1 MGAAVISVSKDGCEL
16 SKKLAEAL
24 KPPFNEV
31 KRFVF
36 EKYADE
42 DCEKFSDIKE
52 LTARIFGEFDALIF
66 VCACG
71 IAVRAIAPHIKSKTT
86 DPAVVVVDDSGK
98 FAVPI
103 LSGHIG
109 GANALAKII
118 AVNTGAE
125 PVITTATDNHG
136 KFSPDLFAKANDLIL
151 DDLQAAKEVAA
162 AVLRGDNVAEVGA
175 FPAIN
180 IPEDIF
186 RPEIS
191 SVGIEI
197 VQKPT
202 LKEPD
207 RRFPGLEDWKP
218 FPPIRL
224 ELMARNIVLGI
235 GCKRGVTADII
246 EKRVFAA
253 FEYMGYD
260 FRQVIEIATIDIK
273 RDEQGLLEF
282 AERHNLPIKFFT
294 AEELMSV
301 PEEPHNL
308 KGSGFVLKITGADN
322 VSERAAILAADGGR
336 ILIPKSYPNC
346 TGDGVTVAAAARPI
360 VIDFAKEQQ

>member
-1 MGAAVISVSKDGCEL
+1 MGAAIISVSKDGRDL
-16 SKKLAEAL
+16 SKKLAQAL

-42 DCEKFSDIKE
+42 GSEKFSDIKE
-52 LTARIFGEFDALIF
+52 LTMRLFGEFDALIF

-98 FAVPI
+98 FAIPI

-109 GANALAKII
+109 GANSLARII
-118 AVNTGAE
+118 AVYIGAE
-125 PVITTATDNHG
+125 PVITTATDIRG
-136 KFSPDLFAKANDLIL
+136 KFSPDLFAKANNLIL

-162 AVLRGDNVAEVGA
+162 AVLRGDSVAVTGA
-175 FPAIN
+175 FPMIN
-180 IPEDIF
+180 IPRDVF
-186 RPEIS
+186 RLEIC
-191 SVGIEI
+191 SVGIDI
-197 VQKPT
+197 VQKPN
-202 LKEPD
+202 LKD
-207 RRFPGLEDWKP
+207 LNRFSGLEGWKR
-218 FPPIRL
+218 FPPINL
-224 ELMARNIVLGI
+224 DLLARNIVLGI
-235 GCKRGVTADII
+235 GCKRGVPADII

-253 FEYMGYD
+253 FEYMKYD
-260 FRQVIEIATIDIK
+260 FRQVVEIATINLK

-282 AERHNLPIKFFT
+282 AERHKLPIKFFT

-308 KGSGFVLKITGADN
+308 KGSDFVLKITGADN

-346 TGDGVTVAAAARPI
+346 TGDGVTVAAAAKPI
-360 VIDFAKEQQ
+360 VIDFAKEQP